1 MATENNIIII
11 NERAEKKLI
20 IEKSSLPN
28 VHIVDFS
35 DYTKIEKI
43 FKKNKSKNLEIYDIT
58 STIKNKKVVPINDHI
73 NRIGHNPFIGKQKN
87 YKIDFINIEH
97 LYEQDPEGV
106 ITNSCGDHKIIEPYP
121 STHIA
126 NIAILGHILGYTI
139 KAFLVKAEKQI

>member
-1 MATENNIIII
+1 MATENNNIII
-11 NERAEKKLI
+11 NERAEKKFI
-20 IEKSSLPN
+20 TEKSSLPN
-28 VHIVDFS
+28 VHIIDFNE
-35 DYTKIEKI
+35 YTKIEKI

-58 STIKNKKVVPINDHI
+58 SSTNNKKVLPINDHI

-87 YKIDFINIEH
+87 YNIYFINIEH
-97 LYEQDPEGV
+97 LYVQDSEG
-106 ITNSCGDHKIIEPYP
+106 ITTNSCGDHKKIEPYP